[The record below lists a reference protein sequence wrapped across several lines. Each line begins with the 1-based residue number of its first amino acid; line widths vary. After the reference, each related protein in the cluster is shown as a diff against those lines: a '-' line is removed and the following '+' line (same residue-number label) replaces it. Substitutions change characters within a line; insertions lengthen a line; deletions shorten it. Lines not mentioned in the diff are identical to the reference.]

1 MAKFL
6 FVRHG
11 EADYSH
17 CLDRGFTG
25 LGIEMAQLSEIGKEQ
40 IKATSTD
47 SRLQGADLL
56 ISSPYTRALQSAS
69 IIARS
74 VNLDIHVEVDVH
86 EWMPDKTFQC
96 KNDADID
103 SLHSDFEKHKGVYP
117 EGATRLWE
125 DCLSVK
131 KRALSVL
138 EKYKH
143 LEKVI
148 IVCHGYLISMT
159 TADNYQKV
167 INNGEI
173 IEFIYD

>member
-69 IIARS
+69 IIA
-74 VNLDIHVEVDVH
+74 
-86 EWMPDKTFQC
+86 KKC
-96 KNDADID
+96 KFRYTCG
-103 SLHSDFEKHKGVYP
+103 SRCP
-117 EGATRLWE
+117 
-125 DCLSVK
+125 
-131 KRALSVL
+131 
-138 EKYKH
+138 
-143 LEKVI
+143 
-148 IVCHGYLISMT
+148 
-159 TADNYQKV
+159 
-167 INNGEI
+167 
-173 IEFIYD
+173 